1 MSIDISDA
9 FKTAAACKNQ
19 RERSERMTGIVGA
32 MRFEFGMNYQQCLAA
47 ALKSGVPAERWEH
60 FIEAVD
66 YDCAA

>member
-9 FKTAAACKNQ
+9 FKMAAASKSQ
-19 RERSERMTGIVGA
+19 REQAERMARIAET
-32 MRFEFGMNYQQCLAA
+32 MRFDMGMNYQQCLAA

-60 FIEAVD
+60 YIEAVD